1 MLKIKH
7 PTFSITMP
15 SDNSKISFRPF
26 TVREEKILLIAAE
39 ENTPEATLTA
49 IKQILTNCVVT
60 PGFKPDNIPLF
71 DLEYLFLHLRARSV
85 NNLIDI
91 TVTDPLDKNEYKVQL
106 DVNEIKVEFDPT
118 HSRKIMMT
126 DTMGLQMRYPTIAMA
141 EKIKNESLPRDI
153 IDDIMASCIDK
164 VFDGDEV
171 QVAGTDFT
179 KEEAIDFIQDLTTE
193 GYRKIEHFF
202 NTIPV
207 LKHELKYMTKAKE
220 VKSVTLTGL
229 QDFFQ

>member
-1 MLKIKH
+1 
-7 PTFSITMP
+7 
-15 SDNSKISFRPF
+15 
-26 TVREEKILLIAAE
+26 
-39 ENTPEATLTA
+39 
-49 IKQILTNCVVT
+49 
-60 PGFKPDNIPLF
+60 
-71 DLEYLFLHLRARSV
+71 
-85 NNLIDI
+85 
-91 TVTDPLDKNEYKVQL
+91 
-106 DVNEIKVEFDPT
+106 
-118 HSRKIMMT
+118 
-126 DTMGLQMRYPTIAMA
+126 MA